1 MGQPIVIA
9 GAGSIGCFVGG
20 LLAASGRDIRLLA
33 RPRVIDEIRVHGLH
47 LTGFDGMSVKQES
60 IEMSD
65 DPAILGDAGVILVTV
80 KTGAT
85 RTMAELIA
93 THASRDAVI
102 VSLQNGL
109 DASEILRSALQ
120 GYDVRAGMVP
130 FNVVPMGEGRF
141 HRASSGDILTEAGQP
156 ALALGVPGL
165 PVRETPHMTGY
176 QWGKLLINLGNAP
189 NALSGLTLVNQLSDR
204 YWRHLLA
211 DQMREAFAVLKAAG
225 IQPRSMT
232 PLPAGWV
239 PSVLDLPTA
248 LFRRIASR
256 MLTIDPEARTSMSY
270 DLLAGRRSEIGAF
283 QGRIVT
289 MGERLGVPTPLNRA
303 MQRLVLKA
311 EGKGAGL
318 PGLSVE
324 EIRRSAEEQVDDR
337 VDDAR

>member
-20 LLAASGRDIRLLA
+20 LLAAAGRDVRLLA
-33 RPRVIDEIRVHGLH
+33 RARVAGEIQAHGLH
-47 LTGFDGMSVKQES
+47 LTGFDGMSVTLET

-109 DASEILRSALQ
+109 DAIEILRSALQ

-211 DQMREAFAVLKAAG
+211 DQMREALAVLKAAG

-248 LFRRIASR
+248 LFRRIASK

-289 MGERLGVPTPLNRA
+289 MGERLGVATPLNQA
-303 MQRLVLKA
+303 MQRLVLEA
-311 EGKGAGL
+311 EDEGAGL

>member
-1 MGQPIVIA
+1 MRQPIVIA

-20 LLAASGRDIRLLA
+20 LLAAAGRDVRLLA
-33 RPRVIDEIRVHGLH
+33 RARVAGEIQAHGLN
-47 LTGFDGMSVKQES
+47 LTGFDGMSVALET
-60 IEMSD
+60 IEMSA
-65 DPAILGDAGVILVTV
+65 DPAVLGDAGVILVTV

-109 DASEILRSALQ
+109 DAIETLRSALP

-165 PVRETPHMTGY
+165 SVRETPHVTGY

-211 DQMREAFAVLKAAG
+211 DQMREALAVLKAAG

-239 PSVLDLPTA
+239 PIVLDLPTA
-248 LFRRIASR
+248 LFRRIASK

-270 DLLAGRRSEIGAF
+270 DLMAGRRSEIDAF

-289 MGERLGVPTPLNRA
+289 MGERLGVATPLNRA
-303 MQRLVLKA
+303 MQWLVLQA
-311 EGKGAGL
+311 EDKGAGL

-337 VDDAR
+337 VDEAR